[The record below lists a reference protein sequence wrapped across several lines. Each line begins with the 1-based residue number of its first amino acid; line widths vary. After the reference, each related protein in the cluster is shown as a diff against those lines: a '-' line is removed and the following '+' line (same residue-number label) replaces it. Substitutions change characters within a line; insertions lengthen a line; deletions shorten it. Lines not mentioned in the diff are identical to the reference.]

1 MREIV
6 QIGVGQAGVNMCCQT
21 ITQLENEC
29 GKDSDIFLG
38 EGLVGDRRP
47 RAVLVDCDMEM
58 PRNVRRLFP
67 NVGIEPDDMIC
78 GKEDS
83 ASYAFRAHYTIGKDI
98 FESCKESIRK
108 QFEISD
114 RP

>member
-21 ITQLENEC
+21 ITQLENE
-29 GKDSDIFLG
+29 GAKDSEIFLA
-38 EGLVGDRRP
+38 EGLVGDRKP
-47 RAVLVDCDMEM
+47 RAVLIDCDMEM
-58 PRNVRRLFP
+58 PGNVRRLFP
-67 NVGIEPDDMIC
+67 NLGIDHDDMIC

-83 ASYAFRAHYTIGKDI
+83 ASYAFRAHYTLGKDI
-98 FESCKESIRK
+98 LETCKESIRK

>member
-1 MREIV
+1 MREII

-21 ITQLENEC
+21 INQLENE
-29 GKDSDIFLG
+29 GAKDSEIFLA
-38 EGLVGDRRP
+38 EGLVGDRKP
-47 RAVLVDCDMEM
+47 RAVLIDCDMDM
-58 PRNVRRLFP
+58 PSNVRRLFP
-67 NVGIEPDDMIC
+67 NLEIDPDDMIC

-83 ASYAFRAHYTIGKDI
+83 ASYAFRAHYTLGNNIL
-98 FESCKESIRK
+98 ETSKESIRK